1 MNFKYAVFT
10 HIIILFFLFSPIF
23 TSKSHAQNQIEE
35 TLEAEVLS
43 VVSEKITQSEYGKIT
58 EQELEVKY
66 INGSF
71 DKDKAIILHKAI
83 PSFGSH
89 GNTYKKGDKVIVT
102 YTYSEENGKHFQIS
116 DKSRYRSLYL
126 LFGIF
131 VVVSILGAGI
141 WGIKSI
147 IGLAYSFIIAFTYIL
162 PFIIKG
168 YNPLLITITGC
179 FLIAPVTFAL
189 SHGLNRKTFIALF
202 STILALFITGILTMF
217 SIEQISLTG
226 YASEEAGF
234 ISLVNNDINIK
245 LLLLAGVIISSLG
258 ILDDATISQSAIVS
272 ELKHA
277 NPNLK
282 GIELYKRAMQV
293 GKDHI
298 ASAVN
303 TLVLV
308 YVGSALPLMTLFL
321 IDPSPYWEILNY
333 EIVAEEIMKMLVSS
347 IGLISAIP
355 ITTAFA
361 VKFGSSSE
369 EIHTH

>member
-1 MNFKYAVFT
+1 MFLT
-10 HIIILFFLFSPIF
+10 LFSTYD
-23 TSKSHAQNQIEE
+23 TSKAYAQNGVEE
-35 TLEAEVLS
+35 VLEAEVLN
-43 VVSEKITQSEYGKIT
+43 VLDEKIIESEFGETI
-58 EQELEVKY
+58 EQDLEVKY
-66 INGSF
+66 IKGLFAGEEATIS
-71 DKDKAIILHKAI
+71 HKSI
-83 PSFGSH
+83 PSFGSS
-89 GNTYKKGDKVIVT
+89 GNMYRKGDKVIVLYS
-102 YTYSEENGKHFQIS
+102 YTEENGKTFRIS
-116 DKSRYRSLYL
+116 DRSRYRGLYL

-141 WGIKSI
+141 WGLKSI
-147 IGLAYSFIIAFTYIL
+147 IGLAYSFIIAFTFIL
-162 PFIIKG
+162 PLIIKG

-179 FLIAPVTFAL
+179 FLIAPVTFIL
-189 SHGLNRKTFIALF
+189 SHGFNRKTLIALA
-202 STILALFITGILTMF
+202 STILALLITGLLTMY
-217 SIEQISLTG
+217 SIDLISLTG
-226 YASEEAGF
+226 YASEEASF
-234 ISLVNNDINIK
+234 ISLFNNKINIK

-361 VKFGSSSE
+361 VRYGLSSNES
-369 EIHTH
+369 HKH